1 MVGPGGTVAAYA
13 WDVLGGGHPGRPIQA
28 EMGTMG
34 LKPLLPPSAGALR
47 IEISRE
53 LWTGAGLEAVE
64 MREITVSRTF
74 ADFDEFWTINLM
86 SSNLDP
92 IIAALNAGDAER
104 LKAGG
109 ARACRRTKRDISP
122 APAALTR

>member
-1 MVGPGGTVAAYA
+1 MPGTSWAADILAGPT
-13 WDVLGGGHPGRPIQA
+13 QA

-34 LKPLLPPSAGALR
+34 LKPLLPPSAGASR
-47 IEISRE
+47 IEILRE

-64 MREITVSRTF
+64 MREITMSRTF

-104 LKAGG
+104 LKAGVR
-109 ARACRRTKRDISP
+109 ARLP
-122 APAALTR
+122 ADEAGHITCAGRANAVKGRVPT